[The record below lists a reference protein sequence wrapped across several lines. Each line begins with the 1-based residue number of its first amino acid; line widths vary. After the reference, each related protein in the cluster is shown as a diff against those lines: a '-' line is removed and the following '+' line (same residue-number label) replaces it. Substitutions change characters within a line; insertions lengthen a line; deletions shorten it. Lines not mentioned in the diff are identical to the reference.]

1 MASNS
6 EVLETSLLVGIIT
19 FISTRDIEPQQGEG
33 KHMQT
38 KTKRHMNSTKTIAL
52 VAHDNMKDTLIDW
65 CKIRKLQLCKHNL
78 VATGTTGTLLEQ
90 ALETKIKRYLSG
102 PMGGDQQIGADIS
115 CANIDILVFF
125 WDPLS
130 PQPHDPDIKALLR
143 LAAVWNIPIA
153 CTPSSADFMFS
164 SSLIDSDYSFL
175 VPDYQR
181 YLEERT

>member
-1 MASNS
+1 
-6 EVLETSLLVGIIT
+6 
-19 FISTRDIEPQQGEG
+19 
-33 KHMQT
+33 MQA
-38 KTKRHMNSTKTIAL
+38 KTKRHMGSSKTIAL
-52 VAHDNMKDTLIDW
+52 VAHDNMKDTLIAW
-65 CKIRKLQLCKHNL
+65 SKQRKQQLTQHKL
-78 VATGTTGTLLEQ
+78 VATGTTGSLLEK
-90 ALETKIKRYLSG
+90 ALGTKIKRYLSG

-115 CANIDILVFF
+115 SADIDILVFF

-175 VPDYQR
+175 VPDYQQ
-181 YLEERT
+181 YLAERT